1 MKRRW
6 ASLVNFGSFGPFF
19 ARSSLLGMGLEMI
32 VAGLRRSKSFGL
44 ARPHTRVCHLPCPM
58 QTAAC
63 STPPTPC
70 SRSYGL
76 RLQTLLLCSGPLLY
90 RYVCHP
96 AVSSRDMPRA
106 SRAATWKTVTE
117 PRYGL
122 FHDCSAFFESR
133 RGCSLSIST
142 VRLSAALQQ
151 TVHDRL
157 GSSQGPVCSG
167 AIGEPCGRK
176 R

>member
-1 MKRRW
+1 LLK
-6 ASLVNFGSFGPFF
+6 SVPCLP
-19 ARSSLLGMGLEMI
+19 RSSPLGMKLEMI
-32 VAGLRRSKSFGL
+32 VARLRRSESFGL
-44 ARPHTRVCHLPCPM
+44 ARPHARVWPTHRTFGLPH
-58 QTAAC
+58 ADC

-70 SRSYGL
+70 SRSYGV

-90 RYVCHP
+90 RYVCHS
-96 AVSSRDMPRA
+96 AVSSHDMPRA

-117 PRYGL
+117 PRDGPFY
-122 FHDCSAFFESR
+122 DCCAFFEPR
-133 RGCSLSIST
+133 RGCSLSI
-142 VRLSAALQQ
+142 RLSAALQQ
-151 TVHDRL
+151 FVHDRP